1 MRACRASTAARS
13 GEYVDLSM
21 TWSAETPPFPTD
33 PSPVVRW
40 IKRLA
45 THGTNHQFVETPLHV
60 GTHMDAPLHWSDGG
74 GDVASIPLERVAGP
88 AVVVDL
94 AERLEDFSLISPAD
108 LESAGEIRDEDI
120 VIVHTGY
127 HRFAADGPEPDLERY
142 FWRHPGAVR
151 DLADWALERRLRWIG
166 FDMASPDHP
175 MNSNLRK
182 TVAPALL
189 ADAEC
194 ALDGSVAERFPDDGF
209 QVMHVVLCGAGMPI
223 VENIGGDID
232 ALLGRRCTVWA
243 FPWRFVGGEAA
254 FVRVVA
260 SADGAS

>member
-1 MRACRASTAARS
+1 MARCEALATPRD
-13 GEYVDLSM
+13 GTFIDLSM
-21 TWSAETPPFPTD
+21 AWSSATPPFPTD
-33 PSPVVRW
+33 PAPVVKW
-40 IKRLA
+40 IKRLE
-45 THGTNHQFVETPLHV
+45 THGTNHQFIETALHV
-60 GTHMDAPLHWSDGG
+60 GTHMDAPLHWSDAG
-74 GDVASIPLERVAGP
+74 GDVASIPLDRVAGP
-88 AVVVDL
+88 AVVLDVSARSD
-94 AERLEDFSLISPAD
+94 DFSLLSPEH
-108 LESAGEIRDEDI
+108 LEAAGEVRDGDV

-127 HRFAADGPEPDLERY
+127 HRYAADGAEPDGERY

-151 DLADWALERRLRWIG
+151 DLADWVLARKLRWIG

-182 TVAPALL
+182 TVAPQILR
-189 ADAEC
+189 DAET
-194 ALDGSVAERFPDDGF
+194 AIGGSVEDRFPTDGF
-209 QVMHVVLCGAGMPI
+209 QIMHVVLCGSGVPI

-260 SADGAS
+260 SIGTPA